1 MRQLRRFH
9 DEVPYDGL
17 WIDMNEP
24 ANFYDGETKGKI
36 HGVCPQNDLEQPP
49 YVVGDGS
56 DKWVRK
62 SVCMSAKHHI
72 GPHADVHNMYAIY
85 EAKMTKE

>member
-1 MRQLRRFH
+1 
-9 DEVPYDGL
+9 
-17 WIDMNEP
+17 MNEP
-24 ANFYDGETKGKI
+24 ANFFDGSETEGCPKG
-36 HGVCPQNDLEQPP
+36 HRLENPP
-49 YVVGDGS
+49 YVPGDGS

-62 SVCMSAKHHI
+62 TICMSTKHFI